1 MSLHV
6 LTKSTPIILSR
17 VLGRGVTRTCTGTH
31 LQAILDRIHRAQPNR
46 LYCSAMTLRSA
57 KIIGDIVND
66 VIDSGVTLEV
76 DFNGTKVQDNTTLR
90 PAQAASTP
98 RATLVGT
105 HRGSGLYTII
115 ATDPDPPNPEKPIY
129 REWLHWLVTNVPGG
143 PTAEAANGTEVTPY
157 M

>member
-1 MSLHV
+1 
-6 LTKSTPIILSR
+6 
-17 VLGRGVTRTCTGTH
+17 
-31 LQAILDRIHRAQPNR
+31 
-46 LYCSAMTLRSA
+46 MTLRSA

-105 HRGSGLYTII
+105 DRGSGLYTII

-143 PTAEAANGTEVTPY
+143 PTAEAGKGTEVTPY